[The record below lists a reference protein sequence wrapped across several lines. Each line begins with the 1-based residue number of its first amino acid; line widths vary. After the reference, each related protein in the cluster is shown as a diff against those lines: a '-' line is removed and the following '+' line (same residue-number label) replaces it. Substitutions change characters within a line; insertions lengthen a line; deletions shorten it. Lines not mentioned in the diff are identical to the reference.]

1 MTGKCFKQSYGN
13 GEACNTAKANTVLVH
28 VISMLQEAMHIVT
41 HSRACLDDACVLC
54 VCASTEM
61 PAGVQVMVDIFNA

>member
-1 MTGKCFKQSYGN
+1 MTGKCFKQSYSN
-13 GEACNTAKANTVLVH
+13 GEACNTAKPNTVLV
-28 VISMLQEAMHIVT
+28 SMLQEAMHIIT
-41 HSRACLDDACVLC
+41 HIKACHDDACVLC